1 MLERPT
7 QSLSRTALLGSITI
21 TVIALVGA
29 SSLVNANES
38 DQNPINHEQLVFFE
52 SKVRPLL
59 LEHCISCHG
68 SEKQEGGLRL
78 DSRANVLAGGESGEA
93 VVPGDSTASLL
104 ISAVRYED
112 YEMPPKGK
120 LPDASIE
127 VLEKWIV
134 AGAAWPNGD
143 GEPTTRS
150 GKGGKS
156 FSDEDRKWW
165 AIQPL
170 QQVAAP
176 EIDGEL
182 GNWPRGD
189 IDRFIAN
196 RLNENSLLPSPEA
209 DRRTL
214 IRRLYFDLVGLPPS
228 PIEIDAFLS
237 DERGDAYKQLV
248 DRLLDSPEYGE
259 RWARHW
265 LDLVRY
271 ADSDGYRID
280 HYRPTAWRY
289 RDYVIASFND
299 DKPYDQFVREQI
311 AGDELYPGDPEA
323 LVATGFLR
331 HGIYEYNNRD
341 ASGQW
346 DIILNEITDTTGD
359 VFLGLGMQCAR
370 CHDHKFDPILQKDYF
385 KLRAYFEAISW
396 RDDLDAATA
405 AERTEYEKANKA
417 WLDATAEIRAE
428 IDAIEEPARASAQ
441 NKAIVIFPPDIQAM
455 IAKDREARSPREQQL
470 VELAWRQVDFEYT
483 RLDDKIKGD
492 KKDRLLELRRD
503 LAKFDSKRPQPLPAV
518 LAVTDV
524 GSESPPTIIPKKR
537 TEVTPGV
544 LALLDPE
551 GVQGIVTNAAVP
563 PENSTGRRSELAR
576 WLTNPENPLTTRVI
590 VNRIWQY
597 HFGRPL
603 TANASD
609 FGYLGGPPS
618 HSRLL
623 DWLTSEFVQGGWR
636 LKPLHRMIVTSATY
650 RQASRHPNF
659 ENQQTIDPEN
669 TWYWHHNTRRL
680 DAEQIRDSI
689 FAVTARLDARRGGEG
704 TLPDAPRRSI
714 YSRVMRNNRDPLLD
728 AFDLPLFFNSTSTR
742 DTTTTPIQSLLLIN
756 SPEMLSHA
764 RSLAKRASEAS
775 PGSSTDD
782 ETATQISNL
791 WQLATGRGPSEHEL
805 ENARH
810 FLQTQADYLTNE
822 RESTALAQAETGQMP
837 YRDGQSVLV
846 SEENKSAQFV
856 TKNTESLPSGD
867 LTVEAF
873 FQIRSV
879 YDSGAV
885 RTIASSYDANGK
897 KPGWSFGVTGK
908 GSRRKPQ
915 TLVMQ
920 MFGPAIG
927 KADGNESGAII
938 EAALF
943 SDQHIELNKPYYAA
957 ATVHMSQDG
966 KPGDVTFYLKDL
978 SNDDQPLD
986 TVTLEHSIVTLGNAN
1001 ANEASTK
1008 KLSIAGTVS
1017 GSSSVFDG
1025 LIDDV
1030 RLSRGK
1036 LDVGQLLFNNESP
1049 QDTTVGYW
1057 KFESDPGL
1065 LRDSSDLGLDLNS
1078 DGKKAVYVEPSEQAF
1093 VDLCHV
1099 LLNSNSFLYVY

>member
-1 MLERPT
+1 MLEHPT
-7 QSLSRTALLGSITI
+7 QSLSRTAMLGRITLA
-21 TVIALVGA
+21 VFALAGA
-29 SSLVNANES
+29 STLAVANEP
-38 DQNPINHEQLVFFE
+38 DLNPINHEQLVFFE

-68 SEKQEGGLRL
+68 EEKQEGGLRL

-93 VVPGDSTASLL
+93 IVPGDSNASLL
-104 ISAVRYED
+104 ISAVRYEG

-120 LPDASIE
+120 LPDASIA

-134 AGAAWPNGD
+134 SGAAWPGGD
-143 GEPTTRS
+143 SESAARS
-150 GKGGKS
+150 TSGSKS
-156 FSDEDRKWW
+156 FSDEDLNWW
-165 AIQPL
+165 AIQPV
-170 QQVAAP
+170 QRPDVPGVA
-176 EIDGEL
+176 GEL
-182 GNWPRGD
+182 KGWPRGD
-189 IDRFIAN
+189 VDRFIAN

-228 PIEIDAFLS
+228 PTEIDAFLS
-237 DERGDAYKQLV
+237 DDRDDAYEQLV

-311 AGDELYPGDPEA
+311 AGDELYPGNPEA
-323 LVATGFLR
+323 LIATGFLR

-341 ASGQW
+341 ALGQW
-346 DIILNEITDTTGD
+346 DGILNEITDATGD

-396 RDDLDAATA
+396 RDDLDAATS
-405 AERTEYEKANKA
+405 AERAEHEKANKA

-428 IDAIEEPARASAQ
+428 IDAIEEPVRASARE
-441 NKAIVIFPPDIQAM
+441 KAIIIFPPDIQAM
-455 IAKDREARSPREQQL
+455 IAKDREARTPREQQL

-483 RLDDKIKGD
+483 RLDDKIKGEQ
-492 KKDRLLELRRD
+492 KERLLELRRD
-503 LAKFDSKRPQPLPAV
+503 LAKFDSKRPEPLPAV
-518 LAVTDV
+518 LAATDV
-524 GSESPPTIIPKKR
+524 GRESPPTIIPKKR
-537 TEVTPGV
+537 TEVQPGV
-544 LALLDPE
+544 LTLLDPD
-551 GVQGIVTNAAVP
+551 GVQGVAP
-563 PENSTGRRSELAR
+563 SGSDQPENTTGRRSELAS

-650 RQASRHPNF
+650 RQSSHHPNF
-659 ENQQTIDPEN
+659 ESQQTIDPEN

-704 TLPDAPRRSI
+704 TLPDVPRRSI

-775 PGSSTDD
+775 PGNSVDD
-782 ETATQISNL
+782 ETATRIRNL
-791 WQLATGRGPSEHEL
+791 WQLATGREPSEDQLQRARYFL
-805 ENARH
+805 ET
-810 FLQTQADYLTNE
+810 QTEYLAHE

-837 YRDGQSVLV
+837 YRDGQSVFV
-846 SEENKSAQFV
+846 NDKNRSAQFL
-856 TKNTESLPSGD
+856 TKSTESLPSGD

-879 YDSGAV
+879 YDSGSV
-885 RTIASSYDANGK
+885 RTIASSYEADGK

-920 MFGPAIG
+920 MFGPSLA
-927 KADGNESGAII
+927 KADGSESGPIV

-943 SDQHIELNKPYYAA
+943 SDQNIELNKPYYAA
-957 ATVHMSQDG
+957 AAVHMSQDG

-986 TVTLEHSIVTLGNAN
+986 SVTIEHSIVTLGKTDTKDT
-1001 ANEASTK
+1001 SKK
-1008 KLSIAGTVS
+1008 KLSIAGSLS

-1030 RLSRGK
+1030 RLSNGK
-1036 LDVGQLLFNNESP
+1036 LDVGQLLFTSESI

-1065 LRDSSDLGLDLNS
+1065 LRDSSALGLDLNS
-1078 DGKKAVYVEPSEQAF
+1078 DGKTAVYVEPSEQAF